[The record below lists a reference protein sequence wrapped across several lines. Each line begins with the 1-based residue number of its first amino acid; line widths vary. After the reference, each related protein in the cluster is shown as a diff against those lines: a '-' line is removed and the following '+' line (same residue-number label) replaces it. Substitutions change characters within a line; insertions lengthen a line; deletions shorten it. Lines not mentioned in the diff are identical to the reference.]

1 MKTQRGFTFVE
12 LMIAMTIALVVM
24 ATVSMIMVDS
34 GSAYRLTE
42 GLNRT
47 QENGR
52 FAMFFITEDIRKA
65 RQMGCSPTTIV
76 NHLNSPADYYVAGQN
91 VVGYTYT
98 GSGNSPS
105 DWTPTLPA
113 VFSTGDVVPDTDVIA
128 ITRAGD
134 SSIVITP
141 PYMTTPAG
149 ALHVEPGSDLD
160 QGDIVLITDCI
171 NAELFQITAPS
182 DPGAN
187 GTIVH
192 STGGGH
198 TPGNATKPFSKI
210 YGTGSMIISLMTKY
224 YYIGT
229 GAGGAPALFVLGG
242 NSVLADA
249 ELVGYINDLD
259 AEYGQDTDSD
269 GSVDLYSFADSV
281 ADWSQVN
288 TVRVSVV
295 ARTPEKVSVTHDYRT
310 QTYQTTVFIRPYR
323 KVLP

>member
-12 LMIAMTIALVVM
+12 LMIAMTIALVVL
-24 ATVSMIMVDS
+24 AAVSMIMVDS

-42 GLNRT
+42 DLNRS

-52 FAMFFITEDIRKA
+52 FSMFFITEDIRKA

-91 VVGYTYT
+91 VVGHTYT

-105 DWTPTLPA
+105 DWTPALPA

-134 SSIVITP
+134 SSIVVTP

-160 QGDIVLITDCI
+160 QGDIVLVTDCI

-182 DPGAN
+182 DPGVN
-187 GTIVH
+187 GTVVH
-192 STGGGH
+192 STGGS
-198 TPGNATKPFSKI
+198 TIPGNATQPFSRT
-210 YGTGSMIISLMTKY
+210 YGAGSMILSLVTKY

-229 GAGGAPALFVLGG
+229 GASGAPALFVLGG
-242 NSVLADA
+242 NGVLADA

-288 TVRVSVV
+288 TVHVSVV
-295 ARTPEKVSVTHDYRT
+295 ARTPGKVSVTHDYRT

-323 KVLP
+323 KVSP